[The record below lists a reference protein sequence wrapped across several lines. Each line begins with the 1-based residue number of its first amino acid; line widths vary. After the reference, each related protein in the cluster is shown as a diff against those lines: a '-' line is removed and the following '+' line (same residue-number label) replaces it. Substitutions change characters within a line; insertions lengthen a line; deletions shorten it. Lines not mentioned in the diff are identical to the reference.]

1 MIPVG
6 PMVAVANTIENDPG
20 IRIKRIKRKSRSYIG
35 ESIRPI
41 KRLLVTSQGPA
52 LAPSGPGSFIS
63 LTKWGGELKELLPGF
78 KLSIWGVTLIFPGL
92 IIYQAAIIPLG
103 QQPVRV

>member
-6 PMVAVANTIENDPG
+6 PMVAVANTIENDPE

-52 LAPSGPGSFIS
+52 LGPSSPIDFLVPRILQFSKNPHRSHLQF
-63 LTKWGGELKELLPGF
+63 GEGKPF
-78 KLSIWGVTLIFPGL
+78 FPQIL
-92 IIYQAAIIPLG
+92 
-103 QQPVRV
+103 